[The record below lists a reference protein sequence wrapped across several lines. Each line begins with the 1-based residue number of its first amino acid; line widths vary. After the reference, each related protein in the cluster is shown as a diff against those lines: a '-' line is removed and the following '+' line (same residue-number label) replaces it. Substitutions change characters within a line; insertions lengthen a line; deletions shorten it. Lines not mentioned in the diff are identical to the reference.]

1 MKETSDT
8 IASNA
13 DSTLDPE
20 QKEITPLRCLFSSII
35 SAGISFC
42 LYLLLNSIVQG
53 FAAKTVTSSNP
64 LVIKLTSAVRT
75 MIMGVTAL
83 GMGITGLIAIGIF
96 LLGIQVMFKNI
107 KTT

>member
-1 MKETSDT
+1 MKETSET
-8 IASNA
+8 ISTSK
-13 DSTLDPE
+13 DSSIDLE

-35 SAGISFC
+35 SGAISFC

-96 LLGIQVMFKNI
+96 LLGIQIILKNF

>member
-8 IASNA
+8 IVPNS
-13 DSTLDPE
+13 DSPIDSGK
-20 QKEITPLRCLFSSII
+20 KEITPLRCLFSSII
-35 SAGISFC
+35 SASISFC

-83 GMGITGLIAIGIF
+83 GMGVTGLIAIGIF
-96 LLGIQVMFKNI
+96 LLGIQVMFQKRE
-107 KTT
+107 TT

>member
-1 MKETSDT
+1 MKD
-8 IASNA
+8 NA
-13 DSTLDPE
+13 DTLASSTDSPVDPE
-20 QKEITPLRCLFSSII
+20 QKEITPLRCLVSSII
-35 SAGISFC
+35 SGSISFC

-75 MIMGVTAL
+75 MIMGVAAL

-96 LLGIQVMFKNI
+96 LLGIQVMFKKG